1 MGLISRHSIDAVIE
15 ANDIVDVVSS
25 YVSLEKK
32 SALNFFG
39 LCPFHQEKTPSFSV
53 SPGKQIFYCF
63 GCQKGGNVIKFI
75 QEIEH
80 LPYPQAIR
88 FLADRAGI
96 TLEESE
102 DSQWKERFERQNLAY
117 EALREAARFFYAA
130 LESPAG
136 VKARDYLAGR
146 GIDRRLYRTYGL
158 GYSPEGRSELYQALA
173 DKKISAEAML
183 DAGLIRKS
191 EGQSYY
197 DFFYRRVMF
206 PIMDSSG
213 RVLAFGGRAMTDEG
227 PKYVNSPESFIYH
240 KGKHLFGILQA
251 SRSGSQHWLL
261 VEGYMDVL
269 ALARAGVTHAVA
281 PLGTALTDAQAR
293 AIRRYVDTVHLLMD
307 NDPAGREAS
316 LRAGTILRKTGL
328 TVRYLLLEGAKDPD
342 DFYQSYGR
350 ERLVAA
356 LHETL
361 DRSGFR
367 LAILN
372 QDYRAGLIRTE
383 NEFRDQVLDML
394 AEEPDATKRE
404 IYGGQI
410 AKDLQISHR
419 AVSEEIERRRGLQSG
434 SPEGTASSGKEEE
447 VSSKT
452 KRMRLSYYNEED
464 IMLLVLLAANNRAVS
479 QEAGIDRKKIED
491 YSIKNEVRA
500 FLLSD
505 AVGRPLDSRDFTP
518 GPMRKIAAVALE
530 DARENRL
537 TLAGLHSIVD
547 GILAGDDQEPE
558 GQVRKELVDPDRIHS
573 LIQQLDQELTDSQ
586 LTADEGKRVFEQKL
600 IRRRLSI
607 WRNRASRLNQEA
619 KKLELE
625 GSDDQAQTYNTLAAG
640 LLTAADTLIMILQGD
655 DR

>member
-1 MGLISRHSIDAVIE
+1 
-15 ANDIVDVVSS
+15 
-25 YVSLEKK
+25 
-32 SALNFFG
+32 
-39 LCPFHQEKTPSFSV
+39 
-53 SPGKQIFYCF
+53 
-63 GCQKGGNVIKFI
+63 
-75 QEIEH
+75 
-80 LPYPQAIR
+80 
-88 FLADRAGI
+88 
-96 TLEESE
+96 
-102 DSQWKERFERQNLAY
+102 
-117 EALREAARFFYAA
+117 
-130 LESPAG
+130 
-136 VKARDYLAGR
+136 
-146 GIDRRLYRTYGL
+146 
-158 GYSPEGRSELYQALA
+158 
-173 DKKISAEAML
+173 
-183 DAGLIRKS
+183 
-191 EGQSYY
+191 
-197 DFFYRRVMF
+197 
-206 PIMDSSG
+206 
-213 RVLAFGGRAMTDEG
+213 
-227 PKYVNSPESFIYH
+227 
-240 KGKHLFGILQA
+240 
-251 SRSGSQHWLL
+251 
-261 VEGYMDVL
+261 
-269 ALARAGVTHAVA
+269 
-281 PLGTALTDAQAR
+281 
-293 AIRRYVDTVHLLMD
+293 
-307 NDPAGREAS
+307 
-316 LRAGTILRKTGL
+316 
-328 TVRYLLLEGAKDPD
+328 
-342 DFYQSYGR
+342 
-350 ERLVAA
+350 
-356 LHETL
+356 
-361 DRSGFR
+361 
-367 LAILN
+367 
-372 QDYRAGLIRTE
+372 
-383 NEFRDQVLDML
+383 ML

-625 GSDDQAQTYNTLAAG
+625 GSDDQAQTYYTQAAG
-640 LLTAADTLIMILQGD
+640 LLTAADTLRMILQGD